1 MSERRKIEIHIWH
14 KQNLTLE
21 EASKYSQIGIDKLR
35 TITDDEDCNFVLWI
49 GNRKRLIKRK
59 LFDEYIN
66 SIDRI

>member
-1 MSERRKIEIHIWH
+1 MSEKRKIEIPIWN
-14 KQNLTLE
+14 KQNLTLG

-59 LFDEYIN
+59 LFDQYIN

>member
-1 MSERRKIEIHIWH
+1 MSEKRKIEIPIWN

-35 TITDDEDCNFVLWI
+35 TITDDENCNFVLWI

-59 LFDEYIN
+59 LFDQYIN

>member
-1 MSERRKIEIHIWH
+1 MSEKRKIEIPIWN

-59 LFDEYIN
+59 LFDQYIN

>member
-1 MSERRKIEIHIWH
+1 MSEKRKIEIPIWN

-21 EASKYSQIGIDKLR
+21 EASKYAQIGIDKLR

-59 LFDEYIN
+59 LFDQYIN

>member
-1 MSERRKIEIHIWH
+1 MSEKRKIEIPIWN

-35 TITDDEDCNFVLWI
+35 TITDDENCNFVLWV

-59 LFDEYIN
+59 LFDQYIN

>member
-1 MSERRKIEIHIWH
+1 MSEKRKIEIPIWN

-59 LFDEYIN
+59 LFDQYIN
-66 SIDRI
+66 

>member
-1 MSERRKIEIHIWH
+1 MSEKRKIEIPIWH

-59 LFDEYIN
+59 LFDQYIN

>member
-1 MSERRKIEIHIWH
+1 MSERRKIEIPIWY

>member
-1 MSERRKIEIHIWH
+1 MSERRKIEIPIWN

>member
-1 MSERRKIEIHIWH
+1 MSEKRKIEIPIWN
-14 KQNLTLE
+14 KQNLTLDE
-21 EASKYSQIGIDKLR
+21 ESKYSQIGIDKLR

-59 LFDEYIN
+59 LFDQYIN

>member
-1 MSERRKIEIHIWH
+1 MYEKRKIEIHIWN

-59 LFDEYIN
+59 LFDQYIN